1 MMSKMIIQK
10 HRYLPPPILLR
21 QFRINNKWATFTGY
35 PSIRIT
41 CFVFTELVYSQQI
54 KSSMGTKIRF
64 LHIMKSNF
72 DKILTERYIP
82 RNIQTKK
89 DELGCVKLP
98 AGSLICPV
106 DFKPVTN
113 KEGKKVTAIKYSLK
127 HEEYHG
133 SGIRISDECKMA
145 MIYLIIINVSKH
157 VFLRKRM
164 QDGDRDQIEINT
176 NDFIDILSDGCAY
189 FCYRHVLRDSH
200 EDINYQ
206 LISLK
211 AWAEGEIR
219 IALSDIIKYKRKA
232 SKTPRIKDMFVK
244 KGESIYTCID
254 KNLDSDSRRKMANKS
269 RKLNRVKMLSK
280 VIFSARR
287 RNVNKIYKVTKKR
300 TVKFNVSYLMEE
312 LNIKLSKEGMLSI
325 SQRTVYRMIK
335 DILSMCGKTIS
346 DLYDE
351 VKKNNGIINTKD
363 RKKVNIGHLRLFY
376 KGKYMHILI
385 STKYIRDVFLGEK
398 PIEMSKAG

>member
-1 MMSKMIIQK
+1 M
-10 HRYLPPPILLR
+10 
-21 QFRINNKWATFTGY
+21 
-35 PSIRIT
+35 
-41 CFVFTELVYSQQI
+41 E
-54 KSSMGTKIRF
+54 TKIGL
-64 LHIMKSNF
+64 LHKMKSNF

-82 RNIQTKK
+82 RNIQIKK

-133 SGIRISDECKMA
+133 SGIQISDECKMA
-145 MIYLIIINVSKH
+145 MIYLIIINVFKH
-157 VFLRKRM
+157 VFLRNRM
-164 QDGDRDQIEINT
+164 HGGNRDQIEINT

-219 IALSDIIKYKRKA
+219 IALSDIIKYKRKV

-244 KGESIYTCID
+244 KGESVYTCLD
-254 KNLDSDSRRKMANKS
+254 KNLDSDSRRRMANKS
-269 RKLNRVKMLSK
+269 RKLDRVKILSMI
-280 VIFSARR
+280 IFRARK
-287 RNVNKIYKVTKKR
+287 RNVHRIYKVTKRK
-300 TVKFNVSYLMEE
+300 TVKFNVSYLMTE
-312 LNIKLSKEGMLSI
+312 LNKRLISIGMHEI
-325 SQRTVYRMIK
+325 SQTTMYRYINMFL
-335 DILSMCGKTIS
+335 DMCKKTIS

-351 VKKNNGIINTKD
+351 VIKNNGIINSKD
-363 RKKVNIGHLRLFY
+363 RNKANIGHLRLFY
-376 KGKYMHILI
+376 RGTKMHVLI
-385 STKYIRDVFLGEK
+385 SVDYIKNVFLGEK
-398 PIEMSKAG
+398 HVEMSKAG